1 MKTGQ
6 YLHWIICP
14 LFMLSCAKQT
24 SPTGG
29 PKDTIPPT
37 LLTSRPLNQQT
48 HFSQSTIE
56 LTFDEQLLLNNPKE
70 QIIINPDTDNPFEAV
85 AKKNTVTIKFES
97 PFNSNTTYA
106 INFREAIQDITEK
119 NPAENLKIAFST
131 GDYIDSLK
139 IEGTVI
145 DLLKSQEIKDAT
157 VALYQVDT
165 FNIFKHK
172 PTYFTKTDKKGN
184 FQITNLKPG
193 DYYLYA
199 IDDKNKN
206 LVVESK
212 SEAYGFQTERI
223 SLTQNINNATL
234 PLIRLDTRDLKLT
247 SARPS
252 GTSFNIKTS
261 KNLKEY
267 SVESQDGK
275 PLYSSFAEDFAN
287 IRIYNTASLKDST
300 LIRFRAT
307 DSLVNQIDT
316 LLYLKFSTRTSTP
329 DKFQITNSTFRILE
343 SKGTLTGQIIFN
355 KPLLDINFDSIFYQI
370 DSLRIIPISAENI
383 RIDSLNNKLT
393 ISKTLSQ
400 EQLQTT
406 PTTQGTLQQQP
417 PKPKPISKSQTTKFN
432 ENHFYIAAKTFI
444 SAEKDSSTRLSESLK
459 PTTLES
465 TGVILTNIKTKAT
478 HYIIQLLTRDFQ
490 IVHSSYNTP
499 VATFEDLQPGDY
511 RIRLII
517 DDNQDGEWTPGNFF
531 KNQQPETAIFYKN
544 DKQNTV
550 ITLKANWELGPLLIT
565 Y

>member
-1 MKTGQ
+1 
-6 YLHWIICP
+6 
-14 LFMLSCAKQT
+14 MLSCAKQT

-37 LLTSRPLNQQT
+37 LISSRPLNQQT
-48 HFSQSTIE
+48 HYNQSTIE

-97 PFNSNTTYA
+97 PFIANTTYA

-157 VALYQVDT
+157 VALYQNDT

-193 DYYLYA
+193 HYYLYA

-212 SEAYGFQTERI
+212 SEAYGFQAETI
-223 SLTQNINNATL
+223 SLTTNISNTTL
-234 PLIRLDTRDLKLT
+234 PIIRLDTRDLKLT

-252 GTSFNIKTS
+252 GTYFNIKTS
-261 KNLKEY
+261 KNLNDY
-267 SVESQDGK
+267 SVESQEGK
-275 PLYSSFAEDFAN
+275 PLYSSYAEDFAN
-287 IRIYNTASLKDST
+287 IRIYNTLSLKDSL

-307 DSLVNQIDT
+307 DSLFNQIDT

-329 DKFQITNSTFRILE
+329 EKFQITNSTFRILE
-343 SKGTLTGQIIFN
+343 SKSTLTGQIIFN
-355 KPLLDINFDSIFYQI
+355 KPILNINFDSIFYQI
-370 DSLRIIPISAENI
+370 DSLRLIPVSAENI
-383 RIDSLNNKLT
+383 QIDSLNNILT
-393 ISKTLSQ
+393 IFKTFSKEL
-400 EQLQTT
+400 LQPAQTNPTTT
-406 PTTQGTLQQQP
+406 PKQQTN
-417 PKPKPISKSQTTKFN
+417 PKPISKSPTTKSK
-432 ENHFYIAAKTFI
+432 EHHIYIAPKTFI
-444 SAEKDSSTRLSESLK
+444 SVEKDSSTRLSESVK
-459 PTTLES
+459 PTTLEN
-465 TGVILTNIKTKAT
+465 TGVILATVKTKAT

-490 IVHSSYNTP
+490 ILHSSYNTP
-499 VATFEDLQPGDY
+499 TATFEDLQPGDY
-511 RIRLII
+511 RLRLII
-517 DDNQDGEWTPGNFF
+517 DDNQDAKWTPGNYF
-531 KNQQPETAIFYKN
+531 KRQQPESAIFYKN